1 MEDILL
7 GFCSTALKSWSCDS
21 KGADLIIKRA
31 DCSAAGY
38 GPPLFTVSDLTQQE
52 PKLPFVGQ
60 PNPELQRVS
69 GVEKVMLLVAALGFI
84 VLIGALLL

>member
-1 MEDILL
+1 MDILL
-7 GFCSTALKSWSCDS
+7 GFCSRALKSWSCDS
-21 KGADLIIKRA
+21 KGADLIITRA

-38 GPPLFTVSDLTQQE
+38 VRPFFFTVSDLTQQE